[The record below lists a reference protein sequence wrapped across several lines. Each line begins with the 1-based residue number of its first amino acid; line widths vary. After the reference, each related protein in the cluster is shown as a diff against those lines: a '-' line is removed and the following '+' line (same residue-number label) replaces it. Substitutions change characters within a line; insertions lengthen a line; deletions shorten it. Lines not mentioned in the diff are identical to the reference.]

1 VTDQPNSLK
10 RKVRAFS
17 YRVLIWA
24 KESVPPVFRSL
35 LGLLFMVGGVF
46 GFLPVLGF
54 WMLPLGVALIALD
67 LPPTRHRI
75 EHWMEQLKSDANSEA
90 EDRHP

>member
-1 VTDQPNSLK
+1 MTDPSSSLK

-17 YRVLIWA
+17 YRVLAWA
-24 KESVPPVFRSL
+24 KDSVPPVFRSI

-54 WMLPLGVALIALD
+54 WMLPLGAALIALD

-75 EHWMEQLKSDANSEA
+75 EGWMEQLKSDADCETK
-90 EDRHP
+90 DRHP